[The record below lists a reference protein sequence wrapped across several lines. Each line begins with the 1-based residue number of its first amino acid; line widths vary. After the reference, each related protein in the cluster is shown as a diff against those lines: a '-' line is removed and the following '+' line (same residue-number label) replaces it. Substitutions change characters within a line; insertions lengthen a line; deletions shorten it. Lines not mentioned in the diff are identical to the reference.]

1 MQVAKGRPNSEQ
13 HYSLCFSVF
22 LSFNKAVSNS
32 KNQSSRWNNQYSTL
46 ISILIINKF
55 GERKITDIQPH
66 CLLIYKPLFLAHPSC
81 HPPSPSTWEMLSFFF
96 SRKIESHLNSGTS
109 CLNPPNMWN
118 YKYLQLYIALHS
130 LLVRS
135 LRFFSLNSKEIIWSS
150 FYCAGGLN
158 TGSHSW

>member
-1 MQVAKGRPNSEQ
+1 M
-13 HYSLCFSVF
+13 F

-66 CLLIYKPLFLAHPSC
+66 CLLIYKPLFLAHPSY
-81 HPPSPSTWEMLSFFF
+81 HPHPRQHEKCCRSFFF

-150 FYCAGGLN
+150 FYCAGRLN